1 MSTTQVQVELGQ
13 KVQERAKLSV
23 ALTAKKRLRPIP
35 KGTSATR
42 FSIPHHPMDGF
53 KFSDCSGEYSVPAVS
68 GAMGFEK
75 DRAFPSRDQFARSL
89 EDYTCLK
96 HRLVEPD
103 DLLDK
108 QRRWRFNR

>member
-42 FSIPHHPMDGF
+42 FSIPHHPMDG
-53 KFSDCSGEYSVPAVS
+53 SN
-68 GAMGFEK
+68 
-75 DRAFPSRDQFARSL
+75 FPIVLVNFLCLQFPGQRDLKKIGLSRPETSL
-89 EDYTCLK
+89 HD
-96 HRLVEPD
+96 H
-103 DLLDK
+103 
-108 QRRWRFNR
+108 